1 MSRYYLLFC
10 ISAFLIITNT
20 LSAQT
25 KGINRA
31 DYRVKISRT
40 NEEIKIDGILD
51 EPVWS
56 TADIANNFRRV
67 LPTDTGYAAARTEV
81 RLTYTESTLYA
92 GIVCY
97 DPTPGK
103 RPVESLRRDFGFTKN
118 DNFIIFIDTYNDYT
132 NGFAFGVSPAGA
144 QWDGMQ
150 ANGGGVNLDWDIKWR
165 SEVKN
170 YEDRWVAEFA
180 IPFRSMRYGD
190 GAQEWGINFSRNDL
204 KTNEK
209 SSWAPMPRQFATATL
224 AFTGSLVWD
233 NPLPASGL
241 RLSVIPYLSLK
252 TTQNKEAGESFKPT
266 FKDLNAGFDAKVI
279 LSTSMNLDLTVNPD
293 YSQVEV
299 DRQIT
304 NLDRFELFF
313 PEKRQFYLENSD
325 LFANLGTENLRPFFS
340 RRIGLTNPVN
350 AGARLSGKIGKNWRI
365 GLMDIQTGEQN
376 LIRAGNFTVAALQRR
391 VFSHSYVTAFMV
403 NKQLTGSVTDT
414 SAAYL
419 SQKAFNR
426 VAGIEYNLATADN
439 RWTGKAFY
447 HQSFYP
453 GAAGDAATV
462 SANISYATQYT
473 KFTLSQAWVGRDYL
487 AEVGYIR
494 RRGYY
499 ELSPTFQYKFFPS
512 GSKIANHG
520 PAVRF
525 DILFDPAKTM
535 TDRETQLLYS
545 IEWLNRS
552 ILQADVKETF
562 IKLQLPFDPT
572 NKGTNQLAANSHYT
586 WREFGT
592 SFTSDVRKPFNFLL
606 GTRYGGFYTGT
617 KLTLSGELNYR
628 IQPYG
633 SIAIVSAY
641 NDIDLPSPQNSAK
654 YFLIGPKLDITFTD
668 KLFFTSFVQYNN
680 QIDNLNLNLRFQW
693 RFAPVS
699 DLFIVYT
706 ENSIPGNYTIK
717 NRGLVFKVSY
727 WFN

>member
-1 MSRYYLLFC
+1 
-10 ISAFLIITNT
+10 
-20 LSAQT
+20 
-25 KGINRA
+25 
-31 DYRVKISRT
+31 
-40 NEEIKIDGILD
+40 
-51 EPVWS
+51 
-56 TADIANNFRRV
+56 
-67 LPTDTGYAAARTEV
+67 
-81 RLTYTESTLYA
+81 
-92 GIVCY
+92 
-97 DPTPGK
+97 
-103 RPVESLRRDFGFTKN
+103 
-118 DNFIIFIDTYNDYT
+118 
-132 NGFAFGVSPAGA
+132 
-144 QWDGMQ
+144 
-150 ANGGGVNLDWDIKWR
+150 
-165 SEVKN
+165 
-170 YEDRWVAEFA
+170 
-180 IPFRSMRYGD
+180 
-190 GAQEWGINFSRNDL
+190 
-204 KTNEK
+204 
-209 SSWAPMPRQFATATL
+209 
-224 AFTGSLVWD
+224 
-233 NPLPASGL
+233 
-241 RLSVIPYLSLK
+241 
-252 TTQNKEAGESFKPT
+252 
-266 FKDLNAGFDAKVI
+266 
-279 LSTSMNLDLTVNPD
+279 
-293 YSQVEV
+293 
-299 DRQIT
+299 
-304 NLDRFELFF
+304 
-313 PEKRQFYLENSD
+313 
-325 LFANLGTENLRPFFS
+325 
-340 RRIGLTNPVN
+340 
-350 AGARLSGKIGKNWRI
+350 
-365 GLMDIQTGEQN
+365 MDIQTGEQN

-512 GSKIANHG
+512 GSRIANHG

-525 DILFDPAKTM
+525 DILFDPAKKM